1 MSVQN
6 NIESNGVSPRTVP
19 DTSSGNII
27 TASDSEQNHRQIPL
41 HWIFAFDSEN
51 SPVLPFNVRRSGSL
65 FSVFSDGHEYVFS
78 SFEEA
83 TRHAETN
90 FKACPLSGRPVPTG
104 PQNIGQLCRYLKNS
118 YPEVFK
124 DLSSHGKI
132 NKLYVFD
139 DGYYLNNR
147 ALHPEMVCKNGI
159 KCHGINGGCSFN
171 HDGMPWCI
179 YDKNPSSRCR
189 SSKCKYNHGRG
200 RVKHDNEKR
209 STPAPSRV
217 STPSAPK
224 KESKEDVPTEDLSSV
239 TVKLEN
245 TFEKAESN
253 ATLSKEWT
261 TVSSKKV
268 SKKSKTAKP
277 KTVKPNIS
285 KEDQF
290 PALSSET
297 TTIPTLSWKEK
308 CDLQKEKDEE
318 KRLFEEAEK
327 QRLVEEAEKQKLVEE
342 AEKQR
347 LVEEAEKQKLEEKA
361 QKQKELEAQFEGMTS
376 YSKVVKNEPVVH
388 SKKSSKKSRKIKKQ
402 KSDEEN
408 ELLRQLYSK
417 N

>member
-171 HDGMPWCI
+171 HDGMPWF
-179 YDKNPSSRCR
+179 
-189 SSKCKYNHGRG
+189 
-200 RVKHDNEKR
+200 E
-209 STPAPSRV
+209 APGFFWL
-217 STPSAPK
+217 TWGAN
-224 KESKEDVPTEDLSSV
+224 L
-239 TVKLEN
+239 L
-245 TFEKAESN
+245 F
-253 ATLSKEWT
+253 ATLSAPRRLSNAMISADQGPCSVISRSHANEFLLSLFSLAT
-261 TVSSKKV
+261 TPSPRVPNVNLKKLKQ
-268 SKKSKTAKP
+268 SATQLPIPSNKNADPDAPKSA
-277 KTVKPNIS
+277 
-285 KEDQF
+285 
-290 PALSSET
+290 
-297 TTIPTLSWKEK
+297 
-308 CDLQKEKDEE
+308 
-318 KRLFEEAEK
+318 
-327 QRLVEEAEKQKLVEE
+327 
-342 AEKQR
+342 
-347 LVEEAEKQKLEEKA
+347 
-361 QKQKELEAQFEGMTS
+361 
-376 YSKVVKNEPVVH
+376 
-388 SKKSSKKSRKIKKQ
+388 
-402 KSDEEN
+402 
-408 ELLRQLYSK
+408 RQE
-417 N
+417 